1 MRCYKLKKKGFT
13 LIELIITLAI
23 TVIVLGV
30 IYTFAKTSSMTLTKT
45 NINSTLQE
53 EAEIIQRYL
62 VNYGTQAEKIS
73 EIIDYKNISF
83 INEDY
88 DSLSSTDGKLDVTEI
103 KFKVGVE
110 YFTFLYDK
118 SISTLTLKKVD
129 KNDVETTDNNS
140 QLSKVLSTNVTEFK
154 VRPLDYRI
162 NSNSNFE
169 ESTGLE
175 ISLKLNKKK
184 GYSYVTIPLSVIVK
198 FRNKD

>member
-1 MRCYKLKKKGFT
+1 LKKKGFT
-13 LIELIITLAI
+13 LIEIIITLAI

-30 IYTFAKTSSMTLTKT
+30 IYTFARTSSMTLTKT

-53 EAEIIQRYL
+53 ESEIIQKYL
-62 VNYGTQAEKIS
+62 INYGTQAEKIS
-73 EIIDYKNISF
+73 EIIDYNNISF
-83 INEDY
+83 INESY
-88 DSLSSTDGKLDVTEI
+88 NSLSSTDGNLDVTEI

-129 KNDVETTDNNS
+129 KNDVEITDNNS
-140 QLSKVLSTNVTEFK
+140 KLSKVLSTNVTEFK
-154 VRPLDYRI
+154 IRPLDYRI
-162 NSNSNFE
+162 NPNSNFK

-184 GYSYVTIPLSVIVK
+184 GYSDVTIPLSVIVK
-198 FRNKD
+198 FRNKQV